1 MDKKWILSEAPF
13 IPLRNLVVF
22 PYTVVP
28 LLVGRPKSIAAIEKA
43 LSSDKM
49 IVVASQKN
57 GFVEEPTPGDLFDVG
72 VGVEII

>member
-22 PYTVVP
+22 PYTVVS

-43 LSSDKM
+43 
-49 IVVASQKN
+49 
-57 GFVEEPTPGDLFDVG
+57 
-72 VGVEII
+72 